1 MKMKKVERRRRL
13 KNIEEERGTQK
24 IIEIKRED

>member
-1 MKMKKVERRRRL
+1 MKKVERRRRL